1 MSLLHYLK
9 EKKNFLVYTSVLFT
23 VISLFL
29 MTQPGN
35 RMMLTD
41 YRYLCL
47 IYIGLTLL
55 YLVSDYF
62 KMRRFWRAIEAVM
75 SRNETIDNIAALPRG
90 YSTQQKLFVR
100 ALKKQVNNYH
110 RFVATS
116 IDKDKDKQ
124 NFAMYWAHEIKT
136 PVIASKMLLADH
148 KEVLPEKVRQQLD
161 YQLNEVDRL
170 TMQSLYFAR
179 LDSFEA
185 DYIITEVNLAR
196 IIKDVVK
203 RQATLFISKKIK
215 LTMTVPDVWVRSDSK
230 WLSYVCDQIISNA
243 IKYTPP
249 SGEVTCSI
257 EQRDNHVSLS
267 ISDNGPGIA
276 SEDQQRVFDK
286 GYTGSLGRSSHK
298 ATGMG
303 LYLAKQMALKLGH
316 ELSLK
321 SELGK
326 GTSIQIIFETK
337 PQYFMPE

>member
-1 MSLLHYLK
+1 MSLLYYVK
-9 EKKNFLVYTSVLFT
+9 EKKNFLLYSGVLFI
-23 VISLFL
+23 VISIFL
-29 MTQPGN
+29 MTQSMQMN
-35 RMMLTD
+35 MMD

-47 IYIGLTLL
+47 IYCGLTLL
-55 YLVSDYF
+55 YLVLDYL
-62 KMRRFWRAIEAVM
+62 KMRRFWCAIEVVM
-75 SRNETIDNIAALPRG
+75 SHNETIDNIAALPRG
-90 YSTQQKLFVR
+90 DSIQQKMFIR
-100 ALKKQVNNYH
+100 ALKKQVTNYH
-110 RFVATS
+110 RFVGAS

-136 PVIASKMLLADH
+136 PVIASKMMLSDH
-148 KEVLPEKVRQQLD
+148 KADLPEKLRQQLD

-185 DYIITEVNLAR
+185 DYIITEINLAR

-215 LTMTVPDVWVRSDSK
+215 LTMAVPDIWVRSDSK

-243 IKYTPP
+243 IKYTPLA
-249 SGEVTCSI
+249 GEVTCSI
-257 EQRDNHVSLS
+257 EQEGNCLRLV
-267 ISDNGPGIA
+267 ISDNGVGIA
-276 SEDQQRVFDK
+276 SEDQRRVFDK
-286 GYTGSLGRSSHK
+286 GYTGTLGRSSHK

-316 ELSLK
+316 DITLQ

-326 GTSIQIIFETK
+326 GTTINIIFETN